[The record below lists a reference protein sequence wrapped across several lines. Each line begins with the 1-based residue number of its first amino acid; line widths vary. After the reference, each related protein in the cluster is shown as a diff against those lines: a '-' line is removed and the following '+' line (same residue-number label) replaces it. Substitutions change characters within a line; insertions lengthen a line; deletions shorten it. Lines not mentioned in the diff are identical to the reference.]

1 VIASI
6 RVGLGA
12 LRVNPLRT
20 TLSTLG
26 VVIGVGA
33 LVAVLALGD
42 GMERFARRE
51 IAMTTDVQT
60 VLVAPRRTQL
70 VDGRAVAVS
79 DPVVFTPADADS
91 LDARLGAAARVDAF
105 ASGVAMVSGS
115 RLDRPR
121 AVGVTAMRG
130 GARLPGALALA
141 AGRWLSH
148 ADETNLAPVAVISH
162 ALAVGLDSAT
172 PAAALGDTLIVGGR
186 PLVVVGVLGPLAG
199 ERRLSLYAPFG
210 AVALRAADA
219 PPSLLVTANRVEDVP
234 RVQGDVEQWLS
245 DRLGEWRTRVRID
258 TNAARLAQLQRGM
271 LAFKLFLGAITGISL
286 LVGGIGIMN
295 VLLASVAERT
305 REIGIRRASGARA
318 RDVFIQLLAESVAVT
333 GVGSAV
339 GAALGLLGAFAVT
352 ALIRSRTGADVYA
365 AFTATTLAVAAA
377 AAVAVGVAF
386 GTYPALRGARLSPI
400 DAIRH
405 E

>member
-26 VVIGVGA
+26 VVIGVAA

-51 IAMTTDVQT
+51 IALTTDVQT
-60 VLVAPRRTQL
+60 VLVAPRRTQSL
-70 VDGRAVAVS
+70 DGRTVALPH
-79 DPVVFTPADADS
+79 PVVFTPADADS
-91 LDARLGAAARVDAF
+91 LSVRLGGAARVAAL
-105 ASGVAMVSGS
+105 ASGTVMVSAA
-115 RLDRPR
+115 RLERPR
-121 AVGVTAMRG
+121 AVGVTALRG
-130 GARLPGALALA
+130 GARLPGALAIA
-141 AGRWLSH
+141 AGRWLTAH
-148 ADETNLAPVAVISH
+148 DETAIAPVAVISH
-162 ALAVGLDSAT
+162 TLAVALDSAA
-172 PAAALGDTLIVGGR
+172 PAAALGDTLLVGDR
-186 PLVVVGVLGPLAG
+186 PLVVVGVLSPLVS
-199 ERRLSLYAPFG
+199 ERRLSLFTPFG
-210 AVALRAADA
+210 AAAVGGGEIL
-219 PPSLLVTANRVEDVP
+219 PSLLVTANRVEDVP
-234 RVQGDVEQWLS
+234 EVQATVERWLGDRWPDWRSLV
-245 DRLGEWRTRVRID
+245 RLD
-258 TNAARLAQLQRGM
+258 TNAARVAQLERGM

-295 VLLASVAERT
+295 VLLASVTERT

-318 RDVFIQLLAESVAVT
+318 RDVFTELLAESVAVT

-339 GAALGLLGAFAVT
+339 GAALGVGGALGVT
-352 ALIRSRTGADVYA
+352 AIIRAQTGADVYA
-365 AFTATTLAVAAA
+365 AVTAGTLGVA
-377 AAVAVGVAF
+377 AAVAVVVGVAF

>member
-6 RVGLGA
+6 WVGLGA
-12 LRVNPLRT
+12 LRINPLRT

-26 VVIGVGA
+26 VIIGVAA

-51 IAMTTDVQT
+51 IALTTDVQT
-60 VLVAPRRTQL
+60 VLVTPRRVQSL
-70 VDGRAVAVS
+70 DGRTVALPH
-79 DPVVFTPADADS
+79 PVVFTPTDADS
-91 LDARLGAAARVDAF
+91 LSARLGNAARVAAL
-105 ASGVAMVSGS
+105 ASGTVMVSGAG
-115 RLDRPR
+115 LDRPR

-130 GARLPGALALA
+130 GARLPGALAIA
-141 AGRWLSH
+141 AGRWLTVR
-148 ADETNLAPVAVISH
+148 DETAIAPVAVISH
-162 ALAVGLDSAT
+162 TL
-172 PAAALGDTLIVGGR
+172 AAALDSVAPASAVGDTLRLGER
-186 PLVVVGVLGPLAG
+186 PLVVVGVLSPLVS

-210 AVALRAADA
+210 ATALGDGDVL
-219 PPSLLVTANRVEDVP
+219 PSLLVTATRVEDVP
-234 RVQGDVEQWLS
+234 RVQATVERWLG
-245 DRLGEWRTRVRID
+245 DRLTDWRSLVRID

-318 RDVFIQLLAESVAVT
+318 RDVFTELLAESVAVT
-333 GVGSAV
+333 GVGSALGV
-339 GAALGLLGAFAVT
+339 ALGLLGAFGVT
-352 ALIRSRTGADVYA
+352 AIIRSQTGADVYA
-365 AFTATTLAVAAA
+365 AFTVGTLGVAAA
-377 AAVAVGVAF
+377 AAVLVGVAF